1 MDFIFGNNFKG
12 DEMKHPIMP
21 SWFNSSWNADFCTK
35 PFSPSSLINL
45 SIICK
50 VRNKRGISCEGLKR
64 RKTLQFSWT
73 KTTLETWNERL
84 DLTSRVLAGP
94 CLWNNNKEFCRYHHP
109 ISNYYWCCRWSVFVF
124 LETKFLSNRT
134 EGEHSEW
141 ISLQQFSSGLKA
153 KNTRLIV
160 SESQPWASK
169 GC

>member
-109 ISNYYWCCRWSVFVF
+109 ISQLLLVLSVKCFCVSWNKILIQQDRGWAF
-124 LETKFLSNRT
+124 GVNFFTTVQLWIKSEKYPINCFRIATLS
-134 EGEHSEW
+134 
-141 ISLQQFSSGLKA
+141 L
-153 KNTRLIV
+153 
-160 SESQPWASK
+160 
-169 GC
+169 